1 MAKMKRGIAAKFIL
15 IASGLMQALMI
26 GLIAVIIAGAYKLQK
41 EQVRTFVDT
50 LQKER
55 KQEETLLEAGRRQK
69 GEALANL
76 LAQSSPGFI
85 MGYDFTTLQ
94 GMAQSATADPEIASV
109 VFLGKDGKELAA
121 VKKGQS
127 RESLKK
133 EILFEGQSMGAVEIG
148 LDDTHIRKNMDELGG
163 RIAKLQEEAES
174 AMTASAVKLGFGVF
188 VAAGLVVI
196 VMCVAIYWTVTHFII
211 APMNRVIGGI
221 DESANQVTSASVELS
236 STSNQLA
243 DGAARQAASL
253 EETSASLEEVS
264 TMTRQNAD
272 NADQCNGL
280 MREVNTVVEK
290 ANQSMAAQT
299 VAMEEITR
307 ASEETSKI
315 IKTIDEIAFQTNLL
329 ALNAAVE
336 AARAGEAGA
345 GFAVVADE
353 VRNLAMRAAEAAK
366 NTADLIEGTVKKVHE
381 GESLVVQ
388 TNEDFALV
396 AEKAAKVGALVAEIA
411 AASKE
416 QNHGITQVNQAV
428 LEIDNVTQ
436 QTAASSE
443 EAASASEELSAQA
456 AHLKRLVEELEELIS
471 GSRGV
476 GKSRL
481 ALVAD
486 KLKRPAILERGPRPT
501 LAPPAAKAAKPEV
514 RKAVA
519 KPALKAPAA
528 KAPAAK
534 TSAGARP
541 EEVIPFGDEEFQDF

>member
-1 MAKMKRGIAAKFIL
+1 MAKNKRGIAAKFIL
-15 IASGLMQALMI
+15 IASGLMQGLMI
-26 GLIAVIIAGAYKLQK
+26 ALIAIIITGAYKLQR
-41 EQVRTFVDT
+41 EQGQTFIGT
-50 LQKER
+50 LQAEQAE
-55 KQEETLLEAGRRQK
+55 QEKLLHNSLTQK
-69 GEALANL
+69 GRSVAEL
-76 LAQSSPGFI
+76 LAQSSAGFI
-85 MGYDFTTLQ
+85 LGYDFSSLQ
-94 GMAQSATADPEIASV
+94 NLAQSAAADPEIATV
-109 VFLGKDGKELAA
+109 IFRGKDGNELAA
-121 VKKGQS
+121 AKRAQTGEVVKK
-127 RESLKK
+127 EV
-133 EILFEGQSMGAVEIG
+133 LFEGQAIGSVELH
-148 LDDTHIRKNMDELGG
+148 LDDALIGKSVNAVGE
-163 RIAKLQEEAES
+163 RIARLQQEADA

-188 VAAGLVVI
+188 IAAGLVVI
-196 VMCVAIYWTVTHFII
+196 VMCIAIYWTVTRFII

-221 DESANQVTSASVELS
+221 DESANQVTAASVELS

-299 VAMEEITR
+299 LAMEEISK
-307 ASEETSKI
+307 ASEETQKI
-315 IKTIDEIAFQTNLL
+315 VKTIDEIAFQTNLL

-366 NTADLIEGTVKKVHE
+366 NTADLIEGTVKKVQE
-381 GESLVVQ
+381 GETLVVQ
-388 TNEDFALV
+388 TNADFALV
-396 AEKAAKVGALVAEIA
+396 AEKAVKVGALVAEIA

-416 QNHGITQVNQAV
+416 QSHGIVQVNQAV

-443 EAASASEELSAQA
+443 QAASASEELSAQA
-456 AHLKRLVEELEELIS
+456 AHLKKLVEELEELIS
-471 GSRGV
+471 GSKGV

-481 ALVAD
+481 AKVAD
-486 KLKRPAILERGPRPT
+486 RLTGPAGGSRPGPRATLAAPTAAKPPAPAKLTRPAVKQAR
-501 LAPPAAKAAKPEV
+501 PPAAK
-514 RKAVA
+514 
-519 KPALKAPAA
+519 
-528 KAPAAK
+528 
-534 TSAGARP
+534 P
-541 EEVIPFGDEEFQDF
+541 EEVIPLENENFEDF